1 MAWKQARGVLRN
13 QYPDIPSEDLM
24 WCHRAG
30 IEIEDF
36 RAIRDY
42 LARKGNGQTIR
53 EVVMD
58 MKAMLDVVADK
69 VDNTSGL
76 VHIMWRKEKADQ
88 ERVADLEAQ
97 ARRLRAAIHDL
108 RCSVDASEFDDVVA
122 SYLHPGDLDPIGG
135 EA

>member
-1 MAWKQARGVLRN
+1 MAWKQARGVLKN
-13 QYPDIPSEDLM
+13 QYPDIQSEDLM

-88 ERVADLEAQ
+88 ERIAELKEQVTRLQAYIGTIEMAIPIVAWDKHRAKLLQEGDMASLDDLQ
-97 ARRLRAAIHDL
+97 
-108 RCSVDASEFDDVVA
+108 
-122 SYLHPGDLDPIGG
+122 
-135 EA
+135 